1 MPIHVLILDTNES
14 QKNFR
19 KNKPILYTYS
29 ISNTNSNYY

>member
-19 KNKPILYTYS
+19 KNKPILYS
-29 ISNTNSNYY
+29 HRALL